1 MPYAKYIFK
10 PGIDREGTDY
20 SNEGGW
26 YDANLVR
33 FRKGRPEKIGGWQK
47 ATTNYYLGTG
57 RALHGWV
64 DLAGTHYLGLGTT
77 YKYYVELGSAFHDIT
92 PIRTTTSPNNAFA
105 AVANT
110 ISAGIS
116 ATDTTIPLTSSSNFP
131 SSGVIQID
139 SETITY
145 SAVSGNNLIGA
156 TRGAESTTAATH
168 SSSAAVLCATITVT
182 DSSHGAVQNDF
193 VTYSSTTTLG
203 GNITATVLDQ
213 EYQIVNV
220 VNTNSYTIKA
230 KDTSDD
236 TVFANSSDSNNGR
249 TSTSAEYQI
258 NVGLDVY
265 VEGTGWGMGTWG
277 SGGWGSVGTLDAT
290 NQLRL
295 WSHDNFGEDL
305 IMNVRAGGIYYWDES
320 GGTGARAVA
329 LTALSGANLAPTK
342 GLQVL
347 VSEKDRHVICLGADP
362 LNAGG
367 TARTGAIDPM
377 FIAWSDQ
384 ENAADW
390 EPKATN
396 TAGSLR
402 ISSGSDIIGGLSA
415 REEILIWTD
424 ISMYSMTYIGPP
436 FTFGINLIN
445 QGVGL
450 IGPKAT
456 VNTPSG
462 VYWMDRKGFYKY
474 DGNIELVPCSVH
486 YYVFSDFNQGQSFK
500 TFGFLNKQFNEVGW
514 FYPSADSTEI
524 DRYVVYNYGEGSWT
538 IGQLARYAWLDEGLS
553 IYPRATG
560 EASSTQYLY
569 NHENGN
575 DADGSPMD
583 NVYIQSSDFDMH
595 PDGNDYTFIRKIIP
609 DVKFT
614 GNGGSDQ
621 TINFVLKSRDFP
633 GDSLTTDTTQN
644 VTSTTQKL
652 DTRVRARQ
660 LTFRVESDD
669 DNSSVSRLG
678 VGWRLGDT
686 RMDVK
691 PDGRR

>member
-20 SNEGGW
+20 SNEFGW

-33 FRKGRPEKIGGWQK
+33 FRKGRPEKIGGWEK
-47 ATTNYYLGTG
+47 STSNSYLGTG
-57 RALHGWV
+57 RAMHGWV
-64 DLAGTHYLGLGTT
+64 DLAGTRYLGLGTT
-77 YKYYVELGSAFHDIT
+77 YKYYVELGNAFHDVT
-92 PIRTTTSPNNAFA
+92 PIRSTTSAGDVTF
-105 AVANT
+105 
-110 ISAGIS
+110 SA
-116 ATDTTIPLTSSSNFP
+116 SN
-131 SSGVIQID
+131 GD
-139 SETITY
+139 
-145 SAVSGNNLIGA
+145 
-156 TRGAESTTAATH
+156 
-168 SSSAAVLCATITVT
+168 ATITVT

-193 VTYSSTTTLG
+193 VTFSGAATLG
-203 GNITATVLDQ
+203 GNITATVLNQ
-213 EYQIVNV
+213 EYQIATIVD
-220 VNTNSYTIKA
+220 TNSYTIEA
-230 KDTSDD
+230 KDTDGD
-236 TVFANSSDSNNGR
+236 EVTANSSDSGNGG
-249 TSTSAEYQI
+249 SSVVGAYQI
-258 NVGLDVY
+258 NVGLDDY
-265 VEGTGWGMGTWG
+265 VEGTGWGIDGWG
-277 SGGWGSVGTLDAT
+277 AGGFGSVGTLDAS

-305 IMNVRAGGIYYWDES
+305 VMNVRAGGIYYWDES
-320 GGTGARAVA
+320 SGTSTRAVA
-329 LTALSGANLAPTK
+329 LSALTGANLTPTK
-342 GLQVL
+342 ALQVL

-362 LNAGG
+362 LSGG
-367 TARTGAIDPM
+367 SRTGAIDPM

-402 ISSGSDIIGGLSA
+402 ISSGSDIIGGISS
-415 REEILIWTD
+415 REEILVWTD

-436 FTFGINLIN
+436 YTFGINLIN

-450 IGPKAT
+450 IGPKAA

-462 VYWMDRKGFYKY
+462 VYWMDRKGFYSY
-474 DGNIELVPCSVH
+474 DGTVSLVPCSVH
-486 YYVFSDFNQGQSFK
+486 YYVFSDFNEEQSFK

-514 FYPSADSTEI
+514 FYVSGDSTEV
-524 DRYVVYNYGEGSWT
+524 DRYVIYNYAEGIWS
-538 IGQLARYAWLDEGLS
+538 IGQLARYAWLDEGLVA
-553 IYPRATG
+553 YPRATG

-569 NHENGN
+569 KHETGN

-583 NVYIQSSDFDMH
+583 NVYIQSSDFDID
-595 PDGNDYTFIRKIIP
+595 DGDYYTFIRKVIP

-614 GNGGSDQ
+614 GSGGSDQ

-644 VTSTTQKL
+644 VTATTQKL
-652 DTRVRARQ
+652 DTRIRARQ

-669 DNSSVSRLG
+669 DNSSGARLG

-686 RMDVK
+686 RLDLK

>member
-47 ATTNYYLGTG
+47 ATGNYYLGTG

-77 YKYYVELGSAFHDIT
+77 YKYYVELGSAFNDIT
-92 PIRTTTSPNNAFA
+92 PIRATTS
-105 AVANT
+105 
-110 ISAGIS
+110 AGDVTFS
-116 ATDTTIPLTSSSNFP
+116 ATDGDATLT
-131 SSGVIQID
+131 VAD
-139 SETITY
+139 
-145 SAVSGNNLIGA
+145 
-156 TRGAESTTAATH
+156 TA
-168 SSSAAVLCATITVT
+168 
-182 DSSHGAVQNDF
+182 HGAVANDF
-193 VTYSSTTTLG
+193 VTFSGAATLG
-203 GNITATVLDQ
+203 GLITAAVLNQ
-213 EYQIVNV
+213 EYQIATIVND
-220 VNTNSYTIKA
+220 NSYTIEA
-230 KDTSDD
+230 KDTDGD
-236 TVFANSSDSNNGR
+236 TVTANSSDSGNGG
-249 TSTSAEYQI
+249 SSVVGAYQI

-277 SGGWGSVGTLDAT
+277 AGGWGSVGTLDDT

-320 GGTGARAVA
+320 GGTGTRAVA

-342 GLQVL
+342 ALQVL

-402 ISSGSDIIGGLSA
+402 ISSGSDIIGGISS

-424 ISMYSMTYIGPP
+424 ISMYSMSYIGPP

-583 NVYIQSSDFDMH
+583 NVYIQSSDFDIQ
-595 PDGNDYTFIRKIIP
+595 PDGDYYTFIRKIIP

-614 GNGGSDQ
+614 GDGGSDQ

>member
-77 YKYYVELGSAFHDIT
+77 YKYYVELGSAFNDIT
-92 PIRTTTSPNNAFA
+92 PIRATTS
-105 AVANT
+105 
-110 ISAGIS
+110 AGDVTFS
-116 ATDTTIPLTSSSNFP
+116 ATDGDATLT
-131 SSGVIQID
+131 VAD
-139 SETITY
+139 
-145 SAVSGNNLIGA
+145 
-156 TRGAESTTAATH
+156 TA
-168 SSSAAVLCATITVT
+168 
-182 DSSHGAVQNDF
+182 HGAVANDF
-193 VTYSSTTTLG
+193 VTFSGAATLG
-203 GNITATVLDQ
+203 GLITAAVLNQ
-213 EYQIVNV
+213 EYQIATIVND
-220 VNTNSYTIKA
+220 NSYTIEA
-230 KDTSDD
+230 KDTDGD
-236 TVFANSSDSNNGR
+236 TVTANSSDSGNGG
-249 TSTSAEYQI
+249 SSVVGAYQI

-277 SGGWGSVGTLDAT
+277 AGGWGSVGTLDDT

-320 GGTGARAVA
+320 AGTGTRAVA
-329 LTALSGANLAPTK
+329 LSAISGANLTPTK

-367 TARTGAIDPM
+367 TARTGAVDPM

-396 TAGSLR
+396 TAGSIR
-402 ISSGSDIIGGLSA
+402 ISSGSDIIGGISS

-450 IGPKAT
+450 IGPKAA
-456 VNTPSG
+456 VNTPDG

-474 DGNIELVPCSVH
+474 SGSVQLVPCSVH
-486 YYVFSDFNQGQSFK
+486 YYVFSDFNQEQSFK

-524 DRYVVYNYGEGSWT
+524 DRYVVYNYAEGIWT

-553 IYPRATG
+553 SYPRATG

-583 NVYIQSSDFDMH
+583 NVYIQSSDFDIH
-595 PDGNDYTFIRKIIP
+595 PDGDYYTFIRKIIP

-669 DNSSVSRLG
+669 DNSSGARLG

-686 RMDVK
+686 RMDIK

>member
-1 MPYAKYIFK
+1 MPYAKYKFK

-47 ATTNYYLGTG
+47 QTTNSYLGTG
-57 RALHGWV
+57 RALHGWI
-64 DLAGTHYLGLGTT
+64 DLAGTRYLGLGTT
-77 YKYYVELGSAFHDIT
+77 YKYYVELGTAFHDIT
-92 PIRTTTSPNNAFA
+92 PLR
-105 AVANT
+105 
-110 ISAGIS
+110 
-116 ATDTTIPLTSSSNFP
+116 
-131 SSGVIQID
+131 
-139 SETITY
+139 
-145 SAVSGNNLIGA
+145 
-156 TRGAESTTAATH
+156 STTAAGDVTF
-168 SSSAAVLCATITVT
+168 AKVGNGDATLNVT
-182 DSSHGAVQNDF
+182 DASHGAVQNDF
-193 VTYSSTTTLG
+193 VTFSGAATLG
-203 GNITATVLDQ
+203 GLITAAVLNQ
-213 EYQIVNV
+213 EYQIATITSANV
-220 VNTNSYTIKA
+220 YTIEA
-230 KDTSDD
+230 KDTDGAE
-236 TVFANSSDSNNGR
+236 VLANSSDTGNGGG
-249 TSTSAEYQI
+249 SIVGAYQI

-265 VEGTGWGMGTWG
+265 VEGTGWGISAWET
-277 SGGWGSVGTLDAT
+277 GGFGSVGTLDSD

-320 GGTGARAVA
+320 GGTGARAIA
-329 LTALSGANLAPTK
+329 LSALSGANLAPTK
-342 GLQVL
+342 ALQVL
-347 VSEKDRHVICLGADP
+347 VSEKDRHVICLGVDP

-377 FIAWSDQ
+377 LIAWSDQ

-390 EPKATN
+390 EPIATN
-396 TAGSLR
+396 TAGSLS
-402 ISSGSDIIGGLSA
+402 ISSGSDIIGGLSS

-424 ISMYSMTYIGPP
+424 ISMYSMSYIGPP

-445 QGVGL
+445 QGIGL
-450 IGPKAT
+450 IGPKAA
-456 VNTPSG
+456 VNTPGG

-474 DGNIELVPCSVH
+474 AGSIELVPCSVH
-486 YYVFSDFNQGQSFK
+486 YYVFSDFNEEQSFK

-514 FYPSADSTEI
+514 FYVSEDSTEI

-553 IYPRATG
+553 TYPRATG
-560 EASSTQYLY
+560 KVNSTQYLY

-583 NVYIQSSDFDMH
+583 NVYIQSSDFDMP

-614 GNGGSDQ
+614 GSGGSDQ

-652 DTRVRARQ
+652 DTRIRARQ

-669 DNSSVSRLG
+669 DNSEGFRLG

-686 RMDVK
+686 RMDIK